1 MFHRRYLTLFWIRLL
16 LSVRNR
22 SNRINLYPSIKIWL
36 ESLPS
41 TLDKGLKLNIH
52 KKIRR
57 HSKRLLNVLCT
68 FIVRFLSRCRTQK
81 LIQWPQ
87 QRKNNSKCFG
97 TVYPSNTAIC
107 RYPSTPNQF
116 RSICFDCFWVACLC
130 FFCHQTGACLGFYQ
144 SSVMKFFREKALL
157 KHYQINK
164 IIEAK

>member
-36 ESLPS
+36 ESRPS

-68 FIVRFLSRCRTQK
+68 FIVQFLSRWRTQK

-107 RYPSTPNQF
+107 RYPSTPNQL

>member
-68 FIVRFLSRCRTQK
+68 FIVQFLSRWRTQK

-164 IIEAK
+164 IIDAK

>member
-68 FIVRFLSRCRTQK
+68 FIVQFLSRWRTQK